1 MAGDT
6 DKNLLGSE
14 LVRFNPVQGPF
25 PDSNRHP
32 AVKTLDTKRRI
43 FEIFITDTISDFG
56 GEMINKSEK
65 VGGRSD
71 VIQTISITQHFYRH
85 SC

>member
-14 LVRFNPVQGPF
+14 LVRFSPVQGPF

-32 AVKTLDTKRRI
+32 AVKTLDKKNIEEFLRSSLQLRSVILT
-43 FEIFITDTISDFG
+43 
-56 GEMINKSEK
+56 EK
-65 VGGRSD
+65 
-71 VIQTISITQHFYRH
+71 
-85 SC
+85 